1 MELFYLRV
9 AWALVGKEEPGALWQ
24 KQNKVAMLSPHPIRL
39 QAPKCYFLPE
49 EASEQR
55 NPLPSLLMG
64 QPGSAGD
71 GRLCPQISDAL
82 GRSISR

>member
-1 MELFYLRV
+1 
-9 AWALVGKEEPGALWQ
+9 
-24 KQNKVAMLSPHPIRL
+24 MLSPHTIRP
-39 QAPKCYFLPE
+39 QAPKYYFLPE

-71 GRLCPQISDAL
+71 GRLCPKISDAL

>member
-9 AWALVGKEEPGALWQ
+9 AWALVGKEEPGGLWQ
-24 KQNKVAMLSPHPIRL
+24 KQNKVATLSLHPIRPRAL
-39 QAPKCYFLPE
+39 KCYFLPE

-71 GRLCPQISDAL
+71 GRLCPKISDAL